1 MRREHGRRGPVDNDD
16 LDPARQPRQVRGQL
30 GSRLVRAKREH
41 VAQHA
46 TFLPASCAGRHVCE
60 SLASG
65 YRALVIEPLVALSGR
80 RAPILPRPR
89 GPVSDAVLSALR
101 RRPGPVAMPRLAG
114 IDMLDDD
121 DAQLALS
128 CCYELHYRG
137 FAGVDPEWEWAPS
150 LLTVRRRLER
160 RFEERVADEA
170 GPAVPTA
177 ARDVVD
183 LLVDLSTGDGDE
195 SLSSWMVEEGTR
207 RHLREF
213 CVHRSAYQRKEADP
227 HTWAIPRLRG
237 RAKATMAT
245 IQYDEYGAGDPAEAH
260 AELFATMRSL
270 GLDDM
275 YGAYLDLLPGS
286 TLATDNIVSL
296 FGLHRRLRGAC
307 VGHLALF

>member
-1 MRREHGRRGPVDNDD
+1 
-16 LDPARQPRQVRGQL
+16 
-30 GSRLVRAKREH
+30 
-41 VAQHA
+41 
-46 TFLPASCAGRHVCE
+46 
-60 SLASG
+60 
-65 YRALVIEPLVALSGR
+65 
-80 RAPILPRPR
+80 
-89 GPVSDAVLSALR
+89 
-101 RRPGPVAMPRLAG
+101 MPRLAG

-260 AELFATMRSL
+260 AELFATTMRSL

-307 VGHLALF
+307 VGHLALFEMTSVSPMGRYSGALARLGAGEEGRRFYDAHVVADAVHEKMALHGMVAGLLDEEPELAGDVVFGARAAVMVERRFSSRLLAAWRAGSTSLLRPLPPEPAP